1 MITFTIRINLI
12 CSDHHDDKHGQGNY
26 VGMTEAEMDAAD
38 PKELAA
44 KVAKATEILYKV
56 GFQR

>member
-1 MITFTIRINLI
+1 MKGWR
-12 CSDHHDDKHGQGNY
+12 DDTAAL
-26 VGMTEAEMDAAD
+26 MEMDAAD

-44 KVAKATEILYKV
+44 KVAKATDILYKV

>member
-1 MITFTIRINLI
+1 MFWSSWWQR
-12 CSDHHDDKHGQGNY
+12 HVQGNY

-56 GFQR
+56 SFLRWAN

>member
-1 MITFTIRINLI
+1 
-12 CSDHHDDKHGQGNY
+12 
-26 VGMTEAEMDAAD
+26 MTEAEMDATD

-44 KVAKATEILYKV
+44 KVAKATDILYKV

>member
-1 MITFTIRINLI
+1 MFWSWSWQPR
-12 CSDHHDDKHGQGNY
+12 GQGNY

-56 GFQR
+56 GFQRWTN